1 MNYLFDDIKELKNV
15 RILTNNGNN
24 FSTEILKIINQSDNT
39 LKALGKEL
47 NSAKSEEDKLIK
59 LGLDALEQ

>member
-47 NSAKSEEDKLIK
+47 NSAKSEEDKLII